1 MYECHLCQL
10 CYYLLPTAKQ
20 IYTIDFNTQCAG
32 FHTIFLLS
40 IKKIKTLHT
49 TEHYNNGYHLK

>member
-32 FHTIFLLS
+32 FHTIIS
-40 IKKIKTLHT
+40 SVHKKNKNTP
-49 TEHYNNGYHLK
+49 HY